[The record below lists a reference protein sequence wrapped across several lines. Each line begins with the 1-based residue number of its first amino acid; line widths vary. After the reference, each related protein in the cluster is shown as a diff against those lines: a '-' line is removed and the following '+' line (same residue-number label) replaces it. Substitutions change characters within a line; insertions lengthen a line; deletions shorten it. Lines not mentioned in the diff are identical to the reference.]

1 MLSFSVWVLQ
11 CNPLANVSTVAG
23 EPHPGLSENSDLELK
38 LGPNLERTS
47 EEPQWFD
54 PLVGNRYRSQKP
66 NNGQYTAPWCHVE
79 LEPQNQNCDTDGY
92 QGDCQTLLYVRNRKK
107 ISTIRTVV
115 LLFFPSF

>member
-1 MLSFSVWVLQ
+1 MVPLSERVLQ

-38 LGPNLERTS
+38 LGPNLGRTS
-47 EEPQWFD
+47 EEPQGFD
-54 PLVGNRYRSQKP
+54 PPIGNRYSTQKP
-66 NNGQYTAPWCHVE
+66 KNGQYTAPWCHVE

-92 QGDCQTLLYVRNRKK
+92 QGGCQTLLYVKHIKK

-115 LLFFPSF
+115 